1 MSERAKAAYAA
12 YGEVVGWKNFRGDP
26 MPQFNDLPGEIQSA
40 WDGACEGAL
49 RHWLDNEFKD
59 AINDDDEAL
68 MMSMAL
74 IKVGIESGDN
84 HEKCIR
90 NAICSFVIHCI
101 APSALDCGPID
112 LSEG

>member
-26 MPQFNDLPGEIQSA
+26 MPQFNELPDVIQQA

-59 AINDDDEAL
+59 AVNDDAL
-68 MMSMAL
+68 VEKNAARML
-74 IKVGIESGDN
+74 KVG
-84 HEKCIR
+84 HERGYDDPIACIR
-90 NAICSFVIHCI
+90 TAVASFVIECI
-101 APSALDCGPID
+101 APD
-112 LSEG
+112 LLPPV